1 MKSCAK
7 VMEVVTGS
15 TADGVVGV
23 LLALYDP
30 VITVIFPL
38 GATLKGKTNVM
49 GAGVAAVLTT

>member
-1 MKSCAK
+1 
-7 VMEVVTGS
+7 MEVVTGS